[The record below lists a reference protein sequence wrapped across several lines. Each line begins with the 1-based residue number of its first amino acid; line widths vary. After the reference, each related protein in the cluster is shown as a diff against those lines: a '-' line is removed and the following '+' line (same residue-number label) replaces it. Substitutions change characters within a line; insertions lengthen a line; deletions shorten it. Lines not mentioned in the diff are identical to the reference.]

1 MQAFLDRAPQAAQYY
16 SDDFSTYHA
25 LVYFPGR
32 HRALR
37 DKSQTY
43 TVEGVNADLR
53 RYLAPLQRA
62 SRCFA
67 HSLAHLKTMMKVF
80 TYWFNHCQLRR
91 RAFPS
96 YPVFP
101 STLVSFHVCALPCL
115 FALEGGRKVLYTL
128 RTEKRF

>member
-1 MQAFLDRAPQAAQYY
+1 MVDRATRCILGWDIIPERTFEAMQAFLDRAPQAAQYY
-16 SDDFSTYHA
+16 SDDFSTYQA

-53 RYLAPLQRA
+53 RYPTPLQRA

-67 HSLAHLKTMMKVF
+67 HSLAHLKTLMKVF
-80 TYWFNHCQLRR
+80 TL
-91 RAFPS
+91 
-96 YPVFP
+96 
-101 STLVSFHVCALPCL
+101 STPFKPLKMPPPRT
-115 FALEGGRKVLYTL
+115 RK
-128 RTEKRF
+128 